1 MRNPM
6 LRLLAVATLLIAVA
20 CTKPE
25 PPDKEQPVEPQ
36 AGVETDAGDAAEA
49 TELRDAIREPI
60 ERAEAVEDVVLEAA
74 NKQQDAIDAATG
86 G

>member
-1 MRNPM
+1 MRDRV
-6 LRLLAVATLLIAVA
+6 LRVLAMAGLLLAGVA

-36 AGVETDAGDAAEA
+36 AAAVTDADA

-60 ERAEAVEDVVLEAA
+60 ERAEAVEGAVIEAA
-74 NKQQDAIDAATG
+74 EQQKKAIEAAAG
-86 G
+86 D